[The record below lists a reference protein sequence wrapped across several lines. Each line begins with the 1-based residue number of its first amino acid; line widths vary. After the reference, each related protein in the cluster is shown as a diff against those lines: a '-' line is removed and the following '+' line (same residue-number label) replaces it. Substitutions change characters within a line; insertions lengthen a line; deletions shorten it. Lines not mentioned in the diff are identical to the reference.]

1 LIRKGFREYI
11 PSTTKIIIAQRISS
25 VEDADRIIVLDGGRI
40 NGIGTHEELHT
51 NNQIYTEV
59 YYSQVKGSGD
69 KEQDSANEAALRE
82 SLSASLAAREEEKEG
97 GEQQ

>member
-1 LIRKGFREYI
+1 M
-11 PSTTKIIIAQRISS
+11 
-25 VEDADRIIVLDGGRI
+25 
-40 NGIGTHEELHT
+40 
-51 NNQIYTEV
+51 